1 MDREERNR
9 QDGGDVLSRIE
20 TGVPKPTSDSV
31 NGDRIEATIV
41 VIPENAASAG
51 GDKEAHREATGTS
64 LGFSGEATPNVNRET
79 RESSNQN
86 PSETVLV
93 IDSDGA
99 ASRGEDGESLVKN
112 NEMGLSKDLEKM
124 NVKSKMSEAKDNPM
138 LINVKPKGGKG
149 FIDDWN
155 GERVCRI
162 CHLASNQASEAKTGT
177 STSELIQLGCDCK
190 DELGIAHS
198 HCAEAWFKLKGN
210 RMCEI
215 CGETAKNIEGVG
227 DNRFMEEWNEGRS
240 VDSNGNTSNRG
251 GGCWRG
257 QPFCNFLMACLVI
270 AFVLPWFF
278 RINIF

>member
-9 QDGGDVLSRIE
+9 QDGGDVSSRVE
-20 TGVPKPTSDSV
+20 TVVPKPTNDLV

-41 VIPENAASAG
+41 IIPESAASAG
-51 GDKEAHREATGTS
+51 GDKEAH
-64 LGFSGEATPNVNRET
+64 GFGGEAIPNVNIDT
-79 RESSNQN
+79 REGSNLN

-99 ASRGEDGESLVKN
+99 ASRGEDGESLMKN
-112 NEMGLSKDLEKM
+112 SEMGLRKDLEKL
-124 NVKSKMSEAKDNPM
+124 NVKSKMSETKDNPM

-190 DELGIAHS
+190 DELGIAHG

-210 RMCEI
+210 R
-215 CGETAKNIEGVG
+215 
-227 DNRFMEEWNEGRS
+227 F
-240 VDSNGNTSNRG
+240 
-251 GGCWRG
+251 
-257 QPFCNFLMACLVI
+257 FLFSLSLSSSSI
-270 AFVLPWFF
+270 
-278 RINIF
+278 

>member
-51 GDKEAHREATGTS
+51 GDKEAHGEATGTS

-149 FIDDWN
+149 FLDDWN

-210 RMCEI
+210 RFFLLSLFLFNMKLC
-215 CGETAKNIEGVG
+215 T
-227 DNRFMEEWNEGRS
+227 
-240 VDSNGNTSNRG
+240 
-251 GGCWRG
+251 
-257 QPFCNFLMACLVI
+257 FCLGFGI
-270 AFVLPWFF
+270 D
-278 RINIF
+278 I